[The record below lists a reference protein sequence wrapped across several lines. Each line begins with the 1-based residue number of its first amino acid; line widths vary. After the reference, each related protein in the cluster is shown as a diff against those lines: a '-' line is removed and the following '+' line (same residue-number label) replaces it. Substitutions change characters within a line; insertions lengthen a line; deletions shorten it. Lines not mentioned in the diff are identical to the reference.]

1 MTTFVFYHADCID
14 GFTAAWCFHRAN
26 QQIPECPYILVPL
39 AYGDWEKTRKH
50 LEFRAEDYV
59 VFVDVSIPPS
69 DVAKIASEVQSVTI
83 LDHHKTAKETWETE
97 RSFDVAIPPSV
108 QTHFDLS
115 KSGARLAWEYLFP
128 DENPPRLVLYVED
141 RDLWKKALSQTEEMN
156 AYIGAQPFTFGAYD
170 TMYDDFESFE
180 RIAMCERGGESILR
194 AKQKVI
200 EEVVRRPQDFE
211 LLGVNVKAVNYGA
224 RHGIS
229 EIGHELAKMS
239 RDGVGL
245 VWYYDGDFVQV
256 SLRGHNG
263 RDVSKIATHFG
274 GGGHPGAAG
283 FRVPLERF
291 LAEFCPAER
300 RFLHP

>member
-26 QQIPECPYILVPL
+26 QRSCEAPEFTMIPL

-50 LEFRAEDYV
+50 LEFRADDRV
-59 VFVDVSIPPS
+59 IFVDVSIPPIEVNALS
-69 DVAKIASEVQSVTI
+69 YEVAHITI
-83 LDHHKTAKETWETE
+83 LDHHKTALDLYAGATLHLSKID
-97 RSFDVAIPPSV
+97 S
-108 QTHFDLS
+108 HFDLS

-128 DENPPRLVLYVED
+128 DESGPIADLVAYVED
-141 RDLWKKALSQTEEMN
+141 RDLWKKKLPDTEEIN
-156 AYIGAQPFTFGAYD
+156 AYIGAQPFAFGAYD
-170 TMYDDFESFE
+170 TMHGIMMVEG
-180 RIAMCERGGESILR
+180 AHALAPMGAAILQSKR
-194 AKQKVI
+194 RVV
-200 EEVVRRPQDFE
+200 EDVVRRPQDFE

-239 RDGVGL
+239 RDGAGL

-274 GGGHPGAAG
+274 GGGHPAAAG
-283 FRVPLERF
+283 FRVTLERF
-291 LAEFCPAER
+291 LTEFCPAER
-300 RFLHP
+300 RFIDP